1 MEPSPWDP
9 KGGAALGRITGRMA
23 LNGFALIFDY
33 EQERNGVVT
42 FTGHGVYTYDP
53 KEDLYTLSWFDC
65 MGVPPEIFKGKVRGR
80 CSSALARRR
89 DARAS
94 DLRPERTRLPQDQHG
109 NVRGR

>member
-65 MGVPPEIFKGKVRGR
+65 MGVPPEIFKGNSRAMS
-80 CSSALARRR
+80 CSSRTAARR
-89 DARAS
+89 
-94 DLRPERTRLPQDQHG
+94 TC
-109 NVRGR
+109 V